1 MFRGNRPLRPI
12 RRALRN
18 ALGVPF
24 APIVRRQIF
33 EANQLLQSGQY
44 VQAGDA
50 FSGLASQAKENG
62 HPRRAANLNTQAA
75 HAYIDGK
82 NENLALTQSRSALTL
97 FQQLGMVDRAAQF
110 WRNIQNHLQR
120 AGMSSALASL
130 RQEFG
135 SKIDL
140 TPLQKPVAPSPAKQG
155 HLPAQCPGC
164 GAPVRTDEVEW
175 VDEQSAECPFCG
187 SILISE

>member
-1 MFRGNRPLRPI
+1 MFRRNRPI

-24 APIVRRQIF
+24 APHIRQQIR

-44 VQAGDA
+44 IQAGDA
-50 FSGLASQAKENG
+50 FAGLASQASESG
-62 HPRRAANLNTQAA
+62 HPRRAANFHAQAA
-75 HAYIDGK
+75 HAYINGK
-82 NENLALTQSRSALTL
+82 NENLALAQSRNALTL
-97 FQQLGMVDRAAQF
+97 FQQLGIVARLAQF

-120 AGMSSALASL
+120 AGMTSALASL

-140 TPLQKPVAPSPAKQG
+140 TSLPQPAAPTPVQQG